1 MKFFNNCGSRIEDDD
16 KFGVDCGARLSLAD
30 VAEEK
35 TEEAG
40 EAGKAGEVTNYNVRL
55 IIYTAREGKY
65 TERALQ

>member
-1 MKFFNNCGSRIEDDD
+1 MKFCYNCGSRIEDDD
-16 KFGVDCGARLSLAD
+16 KFCVDCGARLSLAD

-35 TEEAG
+35 TE